1 VPGKVRFERINRNF
15 RVISAGKGVNP
26 RDGEGMDYFAV
37 QSGVALLDFAMSTE
51 EFLLVLDR
59 KP

>member
-1 VPGKVRFERINRNF
+1 
-15 RVISAGKGVNP
+15 VISAGKGVNP